1 MDGQVNTLQNWFVL
15 PLRFSSF
22 MTKPSKTNT
31 LMCQLL
37 LLFIFI
43 DYFQTVYKII
53 GLRSAQM
60 DQGLRAFTILS
71 EDLAWLPL
79 PISEGSQTST
89 PQIQEI
95 QYFFLVFMDTCRY
108 MVHIN

>member
-1 MDGQVNTLQNWFVL
+1 MDGQVNTLQDWFVL

-22 MTKPSKTNT
+22 KTKQNKTNT

-60 DQGLRAFTILS
+60 AQWLRPFTILS

-79 PISEGSQTST
+79 PISKGSQTST

-95 QYFFLVFMDTCRY
+95 QYFFLAFMDTCMY